1 MSKSPYLFFYI
12 IIYIYVLYS
21 LRVCIYI
28 YILLRWL
35 KLNAQLLGTQ
45 SCCDAPAKAW
55 GTGQSFCGKSWTK
68 IVGYR
73 VVPQFVS

>member
-28 YILLRWL
+28 YTPQVAEAER
-35 KLNAQLLGTQ
+35 
-45 SCCDAPAKAW
+45 PAAW
-55 GTGQSFCGKSWTK
+55 DS
-68 IVGYR
+68 IVL
-73 VVPQFVS
+73 